1 MSDIPLI
8 IVTFAGAVLFAPFIA
23 QNLRIPLAV
32 VEILLG
38 CAIGYWGVLDENIYV
53 SIVAKTGFLFL
64 MFLAG
69 MEVNLKAFLT
79 MESSLFKRAVGY
91 FVILY
96 FLSALIV
103 WGFDYSIIYF
113 VAFPIVSLG
122 MIMALVKELGK
133 EEAWLKLA
141 LIIGILGE
149 LISITALTLLS
160 GVLEYGF
167 SLKFILAIGTLIL
180 FLLVT
185 ILMFKVVKILF
196 WWFPRLKKRIMPE
209 RDNHDKDVRLSMALF
224 FTMIGVMIYLGLD
237 MVLGA
242 FIAGMFVATFFEH
255 KRELPHKLSSLGF
268 GFLIPVYFIYV
279 GSTVNLDAL
288 FSPSVLSLAL
298 EIVGIIVTLRI
309 ASSLIYLKKLGLKNT
324 LMFAM
329 GDSMPLTFLL
339 AVATI
344 GIGANAISSEEYSAL
359 VIAGVIASVSM
370 MSIIQIMTYFTSNKK
385 QYPIQEKLI
394 DEV

>member
-1 MSDIPLI
+1 MIDIPLI
-8 IVTFAGAVLFAPFIA
+8 IMVLAGAILFSPFIA
-23 QNLRIPLAV
+23 QSLRMPLAV

-38 CAIGYWGVLDENIYV
+38 CAIGYWGILEGNTYMPI
-53 SIVAKTGFLFL
+53 IAKTGFLFL

-69 MEVNLKAFLT
+69 IEVNLKAFLT
-79 MESSLFKRAVGY
+79 MPSSLFKKAVGY

-96 FLSALIV
+96 SLSALIV
-103 WGFDYSIIYF
+103 WAFDYSYIYL

-122 MIMALVKELGK
+122 MIMALVKEFGK

-149 LISITALTLLS
+149 LISIAALTLLS

-167 SLKFILAIGTLIL
+167 TLNFVIVITVLIFFL
-180 FLLVT
+180 FATVLL
-185 ILMFKVVKILF
+185 FKAAKILF
-196 WWFPRLKKRIMPE
+196 WWYPNLKQMIMPSS
-209 RDNHDKDVRLSMALF
+209 DNRDKDVRLSMALF
-224 FTMIGVMIYLGLD
+224 FGMIGLMIYLGLD

-255 KRELPHKLSSLGF
+255 KVDLPHKLSSLGF
-268 GFLIPVYFIYV
+268 GFLVPVYFIYV
-279 GSTVNLDAL
+279 GSTVNIDAL
-288 FSPSVLSLAL
+288 ISPDILFLSLQ
-298 EIVGIIVTLRI
+298 IVGIMLILRI
-309 ASSLIYLKKLGLKNT
+309 ISSMLYIKELGFKNT

-344 GIGANAISSEEYSAL
+344 GISAHAISEQEYFAL
-359 VIAGVIASVSM
+359 VIAGMIASVVM
-370 MSIIQIMTYFTSNKK
+370 MSIIQLVTHYTVEVKK
-385 QYPIQEKLI
+385 W
-394 DEV
+394 

>member
-8 IVTFAGAVLFAPFIA
+8 IVTLAGTVLFAPFIA
-23 QNLRIPLAV
+23 QNLRLPLAV

-38 CAIGYWGVLDENIYV
+38 CAIGYWGILDENTYV
-53 SIVAKTGFLFL
+53 SIVAKTGFLYL

-69 MEVNLKAFLT
+69 IEVNLKAFVT

-91 FVILY
+91 FAILY
-96 FLSALIV
+96 FLAAFIV
-103 WGFDYSIIYF
+103 LNFDYSIIYF

-133 EEAWLKLA
+133 EEAWVKLA

-149 LISITALTLLS
+149 LISIVALTLLS

-167 SLKFILAIGTLIL
+167 TLKFIVAIATLIL

-185 ILMFKVVKILF
+185 VMMFKAVKILF
-196 WWFPRLKKRIMPE
+196 WWYPRLKQMIMPE
-209 RDNHDKDVRLSMALF
+209 QDNRDKDVRLSMALF

-255 KRELPHKLSSLGF
+255 KIELPHKLSSLGF
-268 GFLIPVYFIYV
+268 GFLVPVYFIYV
-279 GSTVNLDAL
+279 GSTVDLEAL
-288 FSPSVLSLAL
+288 FSPEILLLSL
-298 EIVGIIVTLRI
+298 EIVGIMVAMRI
-309 ASSLIYLKKLGLKNT
+309 TSSMIYLKKLGLKNT
-324 LMFAM
+324 LMLAM

-344 GIGANAISSEEYSAL
+344 GINANAISSQEYAAL
-359 VIAGVIASVSM
+359 VIAGIIASVSM
-370 MSIIQIMTYFTSNKK
+370 MSIIQGVTYFTLNKK
-385 QYPIQEKLI
+385 Q
-394 DEV
+394 

>member
-8 IVTFAGAVLFAPFIA
+8 IAALAGAVLFAPFIA
-23 QNLRIPLAV
+23 QSLRMPLAV

-38 CAIGYWGVLDENIYV
+38 CGIGYWGILDANVYV
-53 SIVAKTGFLFL
+53 PIIAKTGFLFL

-69 MEVNLKAFLT
+69 IEVNLKAFLT
-79 MESSLFKRAVGY
+79 MESSLFKRAIGY
-91 FVILY
+91 FIILY
-96 FLSALIV
+96 SLSALIV
-103 WGFDYSIIYF
+103 WGFHYSFIYL

-122 MIMALVKELGK
+122 MIMALVKEFGK
-133 EEAWLKLA
+133 EEPWLKLA

-149 LISITALTLLS
+149 LISIAALTLLS
-160 GVLEYGF
+160 GVLEYGVT
-167 SLKFILAIGTLIL
+167 LNFILAIATLIFFL
-180 FLLVT
+180 FATV
-185 ILMFKVVKILF
+185 LMFKAVKILF
-196 WWFPRLKKRIMPE
+196 WWYPKLKKTIMPE
-209 RDNHDKDVRLSMALF
+209 RDNRDKDVRLSMALF
-224 FTMIGVMIYLGLD
+224 FAMIAAMIYLGLD

-255 KRELPHKLSSLGF
+255 KKELPHKLSSLGF

-288 FSPSVLSLAL
+288 FSPSILLLSLQ
-298 EIVGIIVTLRI
+298 IVGIIVALRI
-309 ASSLIYLKKLGLKNT
+309 ASSMIYLRELGLKNT

-344 GIGANAISSEEYSAL
+344 GIGAHAISAEEYSSL
-359 VIAGVIASVSM
+359 VIAGMIASVSM
-370 MSIIQIMTYFTSNKK
+370 MSIIQIVTYYAPDKNYCLLPK
-385 QYPIQEKLI
+385 
-394 DEV
+394 D

>member
-8 IVTFAGAVLFAPFIA
+8 IVTLAGAVLFAPFIA
-23 QNLRIPLAV
+23 QNLRMPLAV

-38 CAIGYWGVLDENIYV
+38 CAIGYWGVLEANTYV
-53 SIVAKTGFLFL
+53 PIVAKTGFLFL

-69 MEVNLKAFLT
+69 IEVNLKAFLM

-96 FLSALIV
+96 SLSALIV
-103 WGFDYSIIYF
+103 FSFDYSMIYL

-149 LISITALTLLS
+149 LISIAALTLLS

-167 SLKFILAIGTLIL
+167 SLKFILAIATLIL

-196 WWFPRLKKRIMPE
+196 WWFPRLRQIIMPE
-209 RDNHDKDVRLSMALF
+209 RDNRDKDVRLSMALF

-288 FSPSVLSLAL
+288 FSPSILLLAL
-298 EIVGIIVTLRI
+298 EIVGIIVALRI

-344 GIGANAISSEEYSAL
+344 GIGANAIAQEEYSAL
-359 VIAGVIASVSM
+359 VIAGMIASVSM
-370 MSIIQIMTYFTSNKK
+370 MSIIQIVTHFTSGKNHGSVEDR
-385 QYPIQEKLI
+385 QLL
-394 DEV
+394 

>member
-8 IVTFAGAVLFAPFIA
+8 IIAFSGAVLFAPFIA
-23 QNLRIPLAV
+23 QSLRMPLAV

-38 CAIGYWGVLDENIYV
+38 CGIGYWGVLDGNIYMP
-53 SIVAKTGFLFL
+53 IIAKTGFLFL

-69 MEVNLKAFLT
+69 IEVNLKAFLT
-79 MESSLFKRAVGY
+79 MQATLFKKAVGY

-96 FLSALIV
+96 SLSALIV
-103 WGFDYSIIYF
+103 WGFDYSYIYL

-133 EEAWLKLA
+133 DEPWIKLA
-141 LIIGILGE
+141 LIIGIFGE
-149 LISITALTLLS
+149 LVSIAALTLLS
-160 GVLEYGF
+160 GVLEYGVTLNF
-167 SLKFILAIGTLIL
+167 LLAIGILIFFL
-180 FLLVT
+180 FATV
-185 ILMFKVVKILF
+185 LMFKAVKILF
-196 WWFPRLKKRIMPE
+196 WWYPKLKKIIMPE
-209 RDNHDKDVRLSMALF
+209 RDNRDKDVRLSMALF
-224 FTMIGVMIYLGLD
+224 FTMIGAMIYLGLD

-255 KRELPHKLSSLGF
+255 KKELPHKLSSLGF

-288 FSPSVLSLAL
+288 MSPSVLLLSLQ
-298 EIVGIIVTLRI
+298 IVAILLILRI
-309 ASSLIYLKKLGLKNT
+309 ASSMIYLKELGLKNT

-344 GIGANAISSEEYSAL
+344 GLSANAISSEEYSAL
-359 VIAGVIASVSM
+359 VIAGMIASVSM
-370 MSIIQIMTYFTSNKK
+370 MSIIQAVTYYAPDKN
-385 QYPIQEKLI
+385 YCKLPL
-394 DEV
+394 DK